1 MATRTSGR
9 RKRWR
14 HLQQR
19 DLLEVRL
26 CDLAVKIEGTWLQE
40 RTERVL
46 EELRARHLRVRPHFW
61 LSDEW
66 FSPGGI
72 PGVAVPFYLAD
83 PKLARLER
91 SQMLEV
97 EGGTPDGCARI
108 LRHEVGHAVQHAY
121 RLQRRRRW
129 QQLFGSASVPY
140 TGTYRP
146 NPASR
151 RFVQHLDAWYAQSHP
166 EEDFAETFAV
176 WLSPRSNW
184 RERYR
189 GWPALR
195 KLEYVD
201 TLMKEIGTTAPL
213 VRSRAKPYGLP
224 SLRITL
230 GEYYARKRSAFS
242 FRYSEAHD
250 RDLKRL
256 FADRSVHPDAESAA
270 SFLRRYRREL
280 RELVAKWSGDYI
292 FTVDQV
298 LKDMIGR
305 CKELKLVAVGSER
318 KLRMDFAIMLT
329 VHSTSYL
336 YRGREW
342 HSM

>member
-1 MATRTSGR
+1 
-9 RKRWR
+9 
-14 HLQQR
+14 
-19 DLLEVRL
+19 LLDVRL
-26 CDLAVKIEGTWLQE
+26 CDLGVKVEGTWLQE
-40 RTERVL
+40 QTERVL
-46 EELRARHLRVRPHFW
+46 EELQARGIRLRPSFW
-61 LSDEW
+61 LSDDW
-66 FSPGGI
+66 FSPTGI
-72 PGVAVPFYLAD
+72 PGVALPFFLAD

-97 EGGTPDGCARI
+97 EGGTPETCIRI

-129 QQLFGSASVPY
+129 QQLFGAASKPY
-140 TGTYRP
+140 PASYRP

-151 RFVQHLDAWYAQSHP
+151 RFVLHLDAWYAQSHP

-189 GWPALR
+189 GWPALQ
-195 KLEYVD
+195 KLQYVD
-201 TLMKEIGTTAPL
+201 TLMQEIANTAPP
-213 VRSRAKPYGLP
+213 VRTRAKPYAMP
-224 SLRITL
+224 SLRLTL
-230 GEYYARKRSAFS
+230 GEYYKRKRAAFAS
-242 FRYSEAHD
+242 HYSEAHD

-256 FADRSVHPDAESAA
+256 FAERSAHPNAESAA
-270 SFLRRYRREL
+270 SFLRRHRREV
-280 RELVAKWSGDYI
+280 RELVAKWSGDYV

-305 CKELKLVAVGSER
+305 CKELKLVAIGSER
-318 KLRMDFAIMLT
+318 RLRLDFAIMLT